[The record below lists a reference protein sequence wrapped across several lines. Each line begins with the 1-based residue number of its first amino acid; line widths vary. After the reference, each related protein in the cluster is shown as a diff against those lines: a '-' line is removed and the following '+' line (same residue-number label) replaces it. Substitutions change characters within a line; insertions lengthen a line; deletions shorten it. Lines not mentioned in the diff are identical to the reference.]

1 MPDLV
6 TLTQGKR
13 QLNIEAARTD
23 LDSHIEILISAA
35 SAMVMTHIKRDD
47 LTEWEDED
55 SSPPTYTV
63 PKDII
68 AACLIAL
75 GYLFQQREGAEP
87 VPEAFYSLL
96 EGWRDPTI
104 A

>member
-1 MPDLV
+1 MPDLI
-6 TLTQGKR
+6 TLAQAKR
-13 QLNIEAARTD
+13 HLNIEQARTD
-23 LDSHIEILISAA
+23 LDEHIEILISAA
-35 SAMVMTHIKRDD
+35 SAVVMTHIKRDD
-47 LTEWEDED
+47 LTEWQDED

-75 GYLFQQREGAEP
+75 GYLYQNREGAEEFP
-87 VPEAFYSLL
+87 SAFYSLL